1 MPIELAARKAAVLGS
16 SESMLT
22 AGDADTTGEVDIRR
36 EVFMGIDLSPL
47 GAHSMRVPGEY
58 GVEELAGHLNLPRLA
73 GAINAAQQGGLDF
86 VALKQDFHIQAVAE
100 QATRGDDSSL
110 DKQLAVGA
118 QRPASGNFATG
129 RQPIASK
136 QSANFLDGLK
146 AAAKLQDLIPPATL
160 AVEIPLAAASEVFS
174 NAALDL
180 KSCREILLPLSGADF
195 PSAEQLAGFARGA
208 VARKV
213 QLSAVITEAELL
225 QNKSALLSKY
235 FQAVWCRSADIE
247 GIRRGRI
254 SLQQERAK
262 NSAPLPIIL
271 ELGVAISATLRA
283 AEERLVLIEQLTQRP
298 AFSDIAA
305 VIGTVYDAAYQIE
318 DYIKRGV
325 ADGIVFRPAS
335 LPTDLASIMR
345 GVLPLLQER
354 AKGQKDLPLF
364 CS

>member
-22 AGDADTTGEVDIRR
+22 AGEVDTTDEVDIRR
-36 EVFMGIDLSPL
+36 EVFIGIDLSPL
-47 GAHSMRVPGEY
+47 GAHNMRVPGEY
-58 GVEELAGHLNLPRLA
+58 GVEELAGHLNLPRLT

-86 VALKQDFHIQAVAE
+86 VALKQDFHIQAAAE
-100 QATRGDDSSL
+100 PATRGEDSS
-110 DKQLAVGA
+110 
-118 QRPASGNFATG
+118 
-129 RQPIASK
+129 
-136 QSANFLDGLK
+136 FLDGLK

-160 AVEIPLAAASEVFS
+160 AVEIPLAAASEVFNNS
-174 NAALDL
+174 VFDF
-180 KSCREILLPLSGADF
+180 KSCREILLPLSTADF

-225 QNKSALLSKY
+225 QNKSVLLSKY
-235 FQAVWCRSADIE
+235 FQAVWCRSADTE

-254 SLQQERAK
+254 FLQQERAK